1 MANHRVQG
9 LMIYALITFAFLA
22 ATTMS
27 VQAQGPV
34 GPPMDRTNPD
44 RERQQDMN
52 RREML
57 LRGFGLRGGNEGPSN
72 EKTLQALANQVEQD
86 FSRIL
91 ILHNEIVRAISGGK
105 SLDYGFVSNATSE
118 IRKRALRLQTTLAL
132 QPEVRE
138 QTTAE
143 QLALHDVQVT
153 DALITLC
160 KQIKSFVTN
169 PVIEKP
175 GTVSGDQLNKARKDL
190 QSVIDVSSSIKRS
203 AEKLAKSPK

>member
-1 MANHRVQG
+1 MTNRRVQII
-9 LMIYALITFAFLA
+9 MRNALLTIAFLA
-22 ATTMS
+22 ATAMS
-27 VQAQGPV
+27 AWAQGPV

-57 LRGFGLRGGNEGPSN
+57 LRGFGIRSGNGGPGNEKN
-72 EKTLQALANQVEQD
+72 LQALASQVEQD

-91 ILHNEIVRAISGGK
+91 ILHNEIARAISAGK
-105 SLDYGFVSNATSE
+105 SLDYGFVSNATTE

-132 QPEVRE
+132 QPEVSG

-143 QLALHDVQVT
+143 QIALHDVQVT
-153 DALITLC
+153 DALIKLC

-169 PVIEKP
+169 PVIENP
-175 GTVSGDQLNKARKDL
+175 GTISSEQLNKARKDL
-190 QSVIDVSSSIKRS
+190 QSIVEVSSSIKRT
-203 AEKLAKSPK
+203 AEKLAKTAK